1 MEEQTPRRRRRPKPR
16 KKSRW
21 PLIAVLAAILVLL
34 ALIVYLLFSILGGRQ
49 SPAPQ
54 VSPVPAAAST
64 PVPDATEIPEAYVI
78 ATLAPKLEIDP
89 NAGALITPTPAP
101 QEPGVAIPGWGSMT
115 IPAGVTEVQTSMQNP
130 AANEGWYYLTFQLRM
145 KDTGEVL
152 FTTGLIPPGQYCN
165 KVTLTRALEP
175 GEYPAIIHVQPYRI
189 SDQSPTNNADMETV
203 LIVK

>member
-1 MEEQTPRRRRRPKPR
+1 MDEQTTRKKKKRRRRRRKPVWPKVVL
-16 KKSRW
+16 
-21 PLIAVLAAILVLL
+21 LIIILAAVVAGAWFFLNGNEPV
-34 ALIVYLLFSILGGRQ
+34 Q
-49 SPAPQ
+49 PAQPT
-54 VSPVPAAAST
+54 ATAT
-64 PVPDATEIPEAYVI
+64 P
-78 ATLAPKLEIDP
+78 APKLEIDP

-130 AANEGWYYLTFQLRM
+130 EANEGWYYLTFQLRL
-145 KDTGEVL
+145 KDTDEVI

-175 GEYPAIIHVQPYRI
+175 GEYAAVIHVQPYRI

>member
-1 MEEQTPRRRRRPKPR
+1 MDEQTTRKKKKRRRRRRRSVWPKVV
-16 KKSRW
+16 
-21 PLIAVLAAILVLL
+21 LIIVILALL
-34 ALIVYLLFSILGGRQ
+34 ALIAYLVFGGSDNRQ
-49 SPAPQ
+49 TPTPQ
-54 VSPVPAAAST
+54 ATST
-64 PVPDATEIPEAYVI
+64 PAVTATP
-78 ATLAPKLEIDP
+78 APKLEIDP

-130 AANEGWYYLTFQLRM
+130 EANEGWYYLTFQLRL
-145 KDTGEVL
+145 KDTNEVI

-175 GEYPAIIHVQPYRI
+175 GEYAAIIHVQPYRL

>member
-1 MEEQTPRRRRRPKPR
+1 MDEQTTRKKKRRRRRRRKPVWPKVVL
-16 KKSRW
+16 
-21 PLIAVLAAILVLL
+21 LIIILAAM
-34 ALIVYLLFSILGGRQ
+34 AAGAWFFFGGDEPDQ
-49 SPAPQ
+49 QAQPTVTATPA
-54 VSPVPAAAST
+54 SN
-64 PVPDATEIPEAYVI
+64 
-78 ATLAPKLEIDP
+78 LEIDP

-115 IPAGVTEVQTSMQNP
+115 IPAGVTEVATSMKNP
-130 AANEGWYYLTFQLRM
+130 EANEGWYYLTFELRL
-145 KDTGEVL
+145 KETDEVL

-175 GEYPAIIHVQPYRI
+175 GEYAAIIHVQPYRI

>member
-1 MEEQTPRRRRRPKPR
+1 MDEQTTRKKKKRRRRRRKPVWPKVV
-16 KKSRW
+16 
-21 PLIAVLAAILVLL
+21 LAIIVIAVLAAG
-34 ALIVYLLFSILGGRQ
+34 AWFLIGGNEPEQ
-49 SPAPQ
+49 PMQPTVTA
-54 VSPVPAAAST
+54 T
-64 PVPDATEIPEAYVI
+64 P
-78 ATLAPKLEIDP
+78 APKLEIDP

-130 AANEGWYYLTFQLRM
+130 AANEGWYYLTFELRL
-145 KDTGEVL
+145 KDTNEVL

-175 GEYPAIIHVQPYRI
+175 GEYPAVIHVQPYRI